1 LAEDERE
8 RTGTTI
14 DRATAADFVRS
25 FAKWRDKAQSN
36 PVEIASHG
44 RVTHVMVSSSEY
56 ERLRA
61 GTSCPPK
68 VPEIALFG
76 LAEWMKDAIIA
87 TDREGRIVYSN
98 NVAKALTSVDLPGDA
113 SIGLIAALPI
123 LRGTVIELNYD
134 RTRASHEPTYAEVPS
149 PFRQDGW
156 LLCRTIP
163 LNGRVILILSDIT
176 EEFQRDR
183 MADTKQAIVKAM
195 IQHGSVGYIRV
206 SARGVIKEIED
217 PFCDW
222 LNLPGDRIRGRTLMD
237 FVSREYRLAF
247 REALELVLDGSECD
261 PFDLALMP
269 NGPGE
274 LRLKCA
280 MSQLRG
286 QFGVE
291 GAVLLCTLEAGS
303 SGD

>member
-1 LAEDERE
+1 MTEDEQQSAE
-8 RTGTTI
+8 ANSE
-14 DRATAADFVRS
+14 RATAADFVRS
-25 FAKWRDKAQSN
+25 FAKWRDRAQSR

-44 RVTHVMVSSSEY
+44 RVTHV
-56 ERLRA
+56 
-61 GTSCPPK
+61 
-68 VPEIALFG
+68 I
-76 LAEWMKDAIIA
+76 
-87 TDREGRIVYSN
+87 YSN
-98 NVAKALTSVDLPGDA
+98 NVAKSLTSAELPGNA
-113 SIGLIAALPI
+113 SIGLIDALPL
-123 LRGTVIELNYD
+123 LRGTVIELNHD
-134 RTRASHEPTYAEVPS
+134 RTRASHEPTYAEIPS
-149 PFRQDGW
+149 PFRQEGW

-163 LNGRVILILSDIT
+163 LNGRAVLILSDIT

-195 IQHGSVGYIRV
+195 TQHGSVGYIRV

-222 LNLPGDRIRGRTLMD
+222 FNLPSDRIRGRTLMD
-237 FVSREYRLAF
+237 FVSREYRLLF
-247 REALELVLDGSECD
+247 REALELVLDGGECE
-261 PFDLALMP
+261 PFDLVLIP

-291 GAVLLCTLEAGS
+291 GAVLLCTMENES
-303 SGD
+303 SGG

>member
-1 LAEDERE
+1 MAEDEQNN
-8 RTGTTI
+8 TAGGG

-25 FAKWRDKAQSN
+25 FAKWRDKAQSH
-36 PVEIASHG
+36 PVKIASHG
-44 RVTHVMVSSSEY
+44 RVTHVIMSSAEY
-56 ERLRA
+56 ERLKA
-61 GTSCPPK
+61 AETCPPK
-68 VPEIALFG
+68 LPEVALFG
-76 LAEWMKDAIIA
+76 LGEWMKDAIIA
-87 TDREGRIVYSN
+87 TNPEGQIVYSN
-98 NVAKALTSVDLPGDA
+98 NVARSLTGAELPGNASVDLID
-113 SIGLIAALPI
+113 ALPI

-134 RTRASHEPTYAEVPS
+134 RTRASHEPTYAELPS

-195 IQHGSVGYIRV
+195 EQHGSVGYIRV
-206 SARGVIKEIED
+206 SARGIIKEIED
-217 PFCDW
+217 PCCDW

-237 FVSREYRLAF
+237 FVSREFRLAF
-247 REALELVLDGSECD
+247 REALELVLDGGDCD
-261 PFDLALMP
+261 PFDLALVP

-291 GAVLLCTLEAGS
+291 GAVLICTVEAGS
-303 SGD
+303 SFG

>member
-1 LAEDERE
+1 MAEDERE

>member
-1 LAEDERE
+1 MAEDERE

-98 NVAKALTSVDLPGDA
+98 NVAKPLTSVDLPGDS

>member
-1 LAEDERE
+1 MAEDELDSAA
-8 RTGTTI
+8 TTI

-25 FAKWRDKAQSN
+25 FAKWRDKAQSH

-61 GTSCPPK
+61 GTACSPK
-68 VPEIALFG
+68 LPEIALFG

-87 TDREGRIVYSN
+87 ADGDGRIVYSN

-113 SIGLIAALPI
+113 SVGLIAALPI
-123 LRGTVIELNYD
+123 LRGTIIELNYD
-134 RTRASHEPTYAEVPS
+134 RTQASHEPTYAEVPS

-176 EEFQRDR
+176 EEFHRDR

-195 IQHGSVGYIRV
+195 TKHGSVGYIRI

-217 PFCDW
+217 PLCDW
-222 LNLPGDRIRGRTLMD
+222 LNLPSDRIRGRTLMD
-237 FVSREYRLAF
+237 FVSREYRLPF
-247 REALELVLDGSECD
+247 REALETVLDGGAC
-261 PFDLALMP
+261 PTFDLALIP

-274 LRLKCA
+274 LKLKCA

-291 GAVLLCTLEAGS
+291 GAVLLCTMANES

>member
-1 LAEDERE
+1 MAEDERE

-195 IQHGSVGYIRV
+195 TQHGSVGYIRV

>member
-1 LAEDERE
+1 MAEDEHSSSA
-8 RTGTTI
+8 GSG

-25 FAKWRDKAQSN
+25 FAKWRDKAQSH

-44 RVTHVMVSSSEY
+44 RVTHVIMSSAEY
-56 ERLRA
+56 ERLTA
-61 GTSCPPK
+61 TDKSPPK
-68 VPEIALFG
+68 PPEVALFG
-76 LAEWMKDAIIA
+76 LGEWMKDAIIA
-87 TDREGRIVYSN
+87 TDPEGQIVYSN
-98 NVAKALTSVDLPGDA
+98 NVARSLTGAELPGNASVDLID
-113 SIGLIAALPI
+113 ALPI

-134 RTRASHEPTYAEVPS
+134 RTRASHEPTYAELPS

-195 IQHGSVGYIRV
+195 EQHGSVGYIRV

-222 LNLPGDRIRGRTLMD
+222 LKLPGDRIRGRTLMD
-237 FVSREYRLAF
+237 FVSREFRLAF
-247 REALELVLDGSECD
+247 REALELVLDGGDCD
-261 PFDLALMP
+261 PFDLALVP

-291 GAVLLCTLEAGS
+291 GAVLICTVEAGS
-303 SGD
+303 SFG